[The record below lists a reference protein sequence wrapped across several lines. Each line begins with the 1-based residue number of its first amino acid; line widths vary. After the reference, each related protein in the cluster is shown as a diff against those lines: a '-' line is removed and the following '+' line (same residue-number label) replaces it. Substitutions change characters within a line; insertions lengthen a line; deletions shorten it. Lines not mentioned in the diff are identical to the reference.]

1 MPFTCVDEIYRDK
14 MFYRFA
20 LYGFLKNLKFY
31 EPFIILYF
39 LSAGISYTM
48 IGVLISVR
56 MLSTTILEI
65 PTGIC
70 ADAFGRRKS
79 MVMSFLSY
87 IASFLLFFAFRDFYV
102 FVAAMI
108 LYALG
113 DAFRTG
119 THKAMILEYL
129 RTNGMQGRKVEY
141 YGHTRAASQLG
152 SAVNALLAAAIVFYT
167 GSYALIFLVATIPYI
182 IDILNVGTYPSELDG
197 KGGGGS
203 MKKQLHDTIKE
214 FAGMFRNSNALRGI
228 LNSSLFDGS
237 FEVSSNYL
245 QPILKSFAVSLPL
258 FLFLSGNERTAVTI
272 GVTYFVIYILTS
284 FASGNSNKLMG
295 RIGNLPS
302 AINAT
307 FLGGVFITI
316 LAGVFIMTEGKHLIF
331 YSIILFVFLYVLKN
345 IRRPM
350 NVGYI
355 SEQISHRTMASGLS
369 VESLM
374 KTFVAASLAPLI
386 GWIADTCGVG
396 IALAVLGAAA
406 ASLYSIARVR

>member
-1 MPFTCVDEIYRDK
+1 MTDIYHDR

-39 LSAGISYTM
+39 LSVGITYAM
-48 IGVLISVR
+48 IGVLVSVR
-56 MLSTTILEI
+56 MLSTTILEL

-87 IASFLLFFAFRDFYV
+87 IASFSLFFVFRDFYI
-102 FVAAMI
+102 FAVAMV

-129 RTNGMQGRKVEY
+129 RINGMQDRKVEY
-141 YGHTRAASQLG
+141 YGHTRAASQSG
-152 SAVNALLAAAIVFYT
+152 SAINAIIAAAIVFYT
-167 GSYALIFLVATIPYI
+167 GNYALIFLVAMIPYAV
-182 IDILNVGTYPSELDG
+182 DILNVGTYPPELDG
-197 KGGGGS
+197 ISKRNKGMGR
-203 MKKQLHDTIKE
+203 QLRDTVTA
-214 FAGMFRNSNALRGI
+214 FAGIFRNIKALKGI
-228 LNSSLFDGS
+228 INSSIFDGS

-258 FLFLSGNERTAVTI
+258 FLFMSGAERTAAAV
-272 GVTYFVIYILTS
+272 GATYFFIYVLTAL
-284 FASGNSNKLMG
+284 ASKNSDKVVKKIGKLP
-295 RIGNLPS
+295 L

-307 FLGGVFITI
+307 FAGGAFII
-316 LAGVFIMTEGKHLIF
+316 LAAGIFTLAGKQKNSAIVLV
-331 YSIILFVFLYVLKN
+331 SIALFVALYFIKN

-369 VESLM
+369 AESLI
-374 KTFVAASLAPLI
+374 KTLVAAALAPLVGWLADLYGI
-386 GWIADTCGVG
+386 GV
-396 IALAVLGAAA
+396 ALAVLGALVMAFYPA
-406 ASLYSIARVR
+406 ARVK

>member
-1 MPFTCVDEIYRDK
+1 

-39 LSAGISYTM
+39 LSVGITYAM
-48 IGVLISVR
+48 IGVLVSVR
-56 MLSTTILEI
+56 MLSTTILEL

-87 IASFLLFFAFRDFYV
+87 IASFSLFFVFRDFYI
-102 FVAAMI
+102 FAAAMV

-129 RTNGMQGRKVEY
+129 RINGMQDRKVEY
-141 YGHTRAASQLG
+141 YGHTRAASQSG
-152 SAVNALLAAAIVFYT
+152 SAINAIIAAAIVFYT
-167 GSYALIFLVATIPYI
+167 GNYALIFLVAMIPYA
-182 IDILNVGTYPSELDG
+182 IDILNVGTYPPELDG
-197 KGGGGS
+197 ISKRNKGMGR
-203 MKKQLHDTIKE
+203 QLRDTVTA
-214 FAGMFRNSNALRGI
+214 FAGIFRNIKALKGI
-228 LNSSLFDGS
+228 INSSIFDGS

-258 FLFLSGNERTAVTI
+258 FLFLSGNERTAAAV
-272 GVTYFVIYILTS
+272 GATYFFIYVLTAL
-284 FASGNSNKLMG
+284 ASKNSDKVVKKIGKLP
-295 RIGNLPS
+295 L

-307 FLGGVFITI
+307 FAGGAFII
-316 LAGVFIMTEGKHLIF
+316 LAAGIFTLAGKQKNSAIVLV
-331 YSIILFVFLYVLKN
+331 SIALFVALYFIKN

-369 VESLM
+369 AESLI
-374 KTFVAASLAPLI
+374 KTLVAAALAPLVGWLADLYGI
-386 GWIADTCGVG
+386 GV
-396 IALAVLGAAA
+396 ALAVLGALVMAFYPA
-406 ASLYSIARVR
+406 ARVK

>member
-1 MPFTCVDEIYRDK
+1 MDDIYRDR

-39 LSAGISYTM
+39 LSVGITYAM
-48 IGVLISVR
+48 IGVLISIR

-65 PTGIC
+65 PTGIF

-79 MVMSFLSY
+79 MVISFASY
-87 IASFLLFFAFRDFYV
+87 IASFSLFFLFRNFYV
-102 FVAAMI
+102 FAAAMI

-119 THKAMILEYL
+119 THKAMIFEYL
-129 RTNGMQGRKVEY
+129 RMKGMQERKVEY

-152 SAVNALLAAAIVFYT
+152 SAVNALLAAGVVFYT
-167 GSYALIFLVATIPYI
+167 GNYSLIFLVAIIPYA
-182 IDILNVGTYPSELDG
+182 IDILNVGTYPAELDG
-197 KGGGGS
+197 KAGGHAR
-203 MKKQLHDTIKE
+203 QLHRTMKE
-214 FAGMFRNSNALRGI
+214 FAGIFRNPDAMKGI

-237 FEVSSNYL
+237 FEVSSSYL

-258 FLFLSGNERTAVTI
+258 FLFLSGNERTAVVVGI
-272 GVTYFVIYILTS
+272 TYFAVYILTS
-284 FASGNSNKLMG
+284 FASGNAKRVMD
-295 RIGNLPS
+295 RMGNLPS
-302 AINAT
+302 AINVT
-307 FLGGVFITI
+307 FTAGALLTV
-316 LAGVFIMTEGKHLIF
+316 LAGVFIIADKKSAGYIILP
-331 YSIILFVFLYVLKN
+331 SILLFVFMYVLKN

-369 VESLM
+369 VESLV
-374 KTFVAASLAPLI
+374 KTLVAAPLAPAV
-386 GWIADTCGVG
+386 GWIADTYGVG
-396 IALAVLGAAA
+396 IALAVLGAAMV
-406 ASLYSIARVR
+406 SVYPIAHVR